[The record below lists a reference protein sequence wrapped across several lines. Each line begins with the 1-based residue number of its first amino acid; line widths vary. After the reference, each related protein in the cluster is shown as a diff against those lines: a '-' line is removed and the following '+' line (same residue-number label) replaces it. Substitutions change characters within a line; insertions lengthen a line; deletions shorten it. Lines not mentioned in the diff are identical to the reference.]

1 MFFDV
6 ETQIPTIAARA
17 GTSIFVLP
25 DSIPVKIPSATILQ
39 PEEKTVITIEQVKN
53 VMKRLELRQTH
64 EQFVLIRPAEKMSPD
79 AANAFLK
86 NLEEPGEK
94 IHFVLLT
101 SMPDRILPTIR
112 SRAAIYYLRDKNG
125 FDLNVVADDIKKD
138 LAKKLIVAKPNDLIE
153 VAEKV
158 SKNKP
163 ARVYA
168 LEVVGLAIEMLHKS
182 YYITGKKA
190 FLYKLPKYLAV
201 YDKIAKNGHIK
212 LQIVAGLC

>member
-1 MFFDV
+1 MFFDDAS
-6 ETQIPTIAARA
+6 QIPTIAART
-17 GTSIFVLP
+17 GTSIFALP
-25 DSIPVKIPSATILQ
+25 DDMLVAIPGAIVLQ
-39 PEEKTVITIEQVKN
+39 PEEKTVITIEQVRDAIG
-53 VMKRLELRQTH
+53 RLGLKQVQD
-64 EQFVLIRPAEKMSPD
+64 QFVLIRPAEKMSLG

-112 SRAAIYYLRDKNG
+112 SRAAIYYLRSEKG
-125 FDLNVVADDIKKD
+125 IDLDIVAEKEKKD
-138 LAKKLIVAKPNDLIE
+138 LAKRLIVANPRDLVE

-158 SKNKP
+158 SKAKL
-163 ARVYA
+163 ARAYA
-168 LEVVGLAIEMLHKS
+168 LEIVGLAIEMLEKS
-182 YYITGKKA
+182 YFITGRDV
-190 FLYKLPKYLAV
+190 FLRKLPKYLAV